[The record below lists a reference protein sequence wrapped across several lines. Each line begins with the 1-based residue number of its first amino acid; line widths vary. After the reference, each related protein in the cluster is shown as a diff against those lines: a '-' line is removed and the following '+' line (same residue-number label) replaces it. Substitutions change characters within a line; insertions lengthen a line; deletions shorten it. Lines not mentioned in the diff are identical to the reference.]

1 MGRTDAG
8 TGAGRARDAPPRRT
22 PGLADLPRELFT
34 GASADQLAGLLARA
48 ARAPAAT
55 ISLLLEGSL
64 QTCGKHGTDAVPVP
78 DDLATRVV
86 TAADAVIIADLSSD
100 GGPAGAYL
108 GQPVHD
114 QDGAVVGVC
123 SAYDPAPRPWTADE
137 VAGGAMASRVAT
149 QLVTE
154 QVARHLIDRQRRF
167 LDAVLDSLHD
177 GVVACDP
184 EGHFVL
190 INTQMFRLWGDAP
203 VPANLDDPASV
214 DGLLDEL
221 GRPLTHG
228 DNVLRRALQ
237 GEHLRNERL
246 VVQGRHRRM
255 RHYLVDAQ
263 PIIGP
268 DGRTQGAVAAL
279 QDVTR
284 QRRAERFRSCEL
296 AVATALGEENTVE
309 AAGRRVLDAV
319 VSTLGWIHAELWL
332 VDVPAGLTRPAAHWT
347 APYWQGGDIEVPP
360 ELAFGEGLAGRAWQV
375 AKPLWL
381 RDIGQPQSLI
391 PLRTG
396 GWSQLHAALAVPV
409 QDGRDILGVLTVFAD
424 TVEDPEDEL
433 VALLAGIAAHIGQF
447 LARRLV
453 EDLQRQLNRSKDEYL
468 ALISHELRTPLT
480 AISTYTELLRG
491 ADAQALAADAP
502 AMLEVI
508 ERNTAQLRRII
519 DELLELSALDTG
531 HIEMSTGPVDIAAV
545 TAEAVA
551 QIREETAGTDVTVSA
566 DLPEALVLPGDPV
579 RLRQVVDHLL
589 GNAVKYSPDGGQV
602 SVQLSVT
609 GGAAELTVSDTGIGV
624 TEDERE
630 RLFDRMYRS
639 NRARNRAIPGTG
651 LGLSVTRAIVQRHHG
666 TIELA
671 DHEGPG
677 TTVVVRLPLAAR

>member
-8 TGAGRARDAPPRRT
+8 DGAGRARDAPPPRAS
-22 PGLADLPRELFT
+22 GLADLPRELFA
-34 GASADQLAGLLARA
+34 GGSADQLAALLAQATQAPTA
-48 ARAPAAT
+48 AIGLAIDGA
-55 ISLLLEGSL
+55 LQVCGS
-64 QTCGKHGTDAVPVP
+64 HGPDAGRVP
-78 DDLATRVV
+78 DELATRVL
-86 TAADAVIIADLSSD
+86 TTGQAVVVPD
-100 GGPAGAYL
+100 GPPAPGAYL

-114 QDGAVVGVC
+114 QQGAVVGVC
-123 SAYDPAPRPWTADE
+123 GAYDPGPRAWTAE
-137 VAGGAMASRVAT
+137 QIAGCAAAARVAT

-177 GVVACDP
+177 GVVACDAD
-184 EGHFVL
+184 GRFVL
-190 INTQMFRLWGDAP
+190 INQQMFRLWGGAP
-203 VPANLDDPASV
+203 VPSDLDDPAAFV
-214 DGLLDEL
+214 GLLDEL
-221 GRPLTHG
+221 GQPVTH
-228 DNVLRRALQ
+228 DDVVLLRALR
-237 GEHLRNERL
+237 GETLRNERM
-246 VVQGRHRRM
+246 VVQGRSRRM

-268 DGRTQGAVAAL
+268 DGETQGAVAAL

-296 AVATALGEENTVE
+296 AVANALAEENTVE
-309 AAGRRVLDAV
+309 AAGRRVLEAV
-319 VSTLGWIHAELWL
+319 VSTLGWVHAELWL
-332 VDVPAGLTRPAAHWT
+332 VDVPAGMARTVAHWT

-360 ELAFGEGLAGRAWQV
+360 ELAFGEGLSGRAWQV

-409 QDGRDILGVLTVFAD
+409 QDGRDTLGVLTVFAD

-480 AISTYTELLRG
+480 SISTYTELLRG

-531 HIEMSTGPVDIAAV
+531 HIAMSTGPVDMAAV
-545 TAEAVA
+545 VAAAVLAAGEQTEGTA
-551 QIREETAGTDVTVSA
+551 VTVTS
-566 DLPEALVLPGDPV
+566 DLPEALVLPGDQA
-579 RLRQVVDHLL
+579 RLRQVVDNLL

-602 SVQLSVT
+602 SVRLRIN
-609 GGAAELTVSDTGIGV
+609 GGVAELTVSDTGIGV

-666 TIELA
+666 TIELT

-677 TTVVVRLPLAAR
+677 TTVMVRLPMEAR